1 MFVRK
6 SGRPLGS
13 VLVSKAGAEPKRP
26 EPQKRATR
34 KTAAKKAVKKAVK
47 KASVEAGPTGPHLR
61 YEPAV
66 EPSEPTSEEGQDG
79 DDAVPA

>member
-1 MFVRK
+1 MFIRK

-13 VLVSKAGAEPKRP
+13 VLVSKAGAESRRP
-26 EPQKRATR
+26 EPKKRATR
-34 KTAAKKAVKKAVK
+34 KTAAKKAVK

-61 YEPAV
+61 SEPAV
-66 EPSEPTSEEGQDG
+66 EPGEPTSEEGQDG